1 MTLRV
6 TFSNKFRP
14 EKTGDGSIKRIE
26 FKHSFRCP
34 VRVFIDAV
42 AHTQNPLGWTVTL
55 EAQNDS
61 LVKAFKN
68 ELVKELVHYVE
79 QRTRQKMNTV
89 PFTTILDLSQAQN
102 VQVSEQINRVMA
114 STT

>member
-6 TFSNKFRP
+6 TFANKFRV
-14 EKTGDGSIKRIE
+14 ENDANGKAKRVE

-42 AHTQNPLGWTVTL
+42 PPTQNPLGWTVTL
-55 EAQNDS
+55 EAKNDS

-68 ELVKELVHYVE
+68 ELIKELIKYVE
-79 QRTRQKMNTV
+79 QRTRQKMNTI
-89 PFTTILDLSQAQN
+89 PFSTILDLSNAQN
-102 VQVSEQINRVMA
+102 VKVSEQ
-114 STT
+114 TTRTKV